1 MKVLNT
7 GQVLWK
13 KIYSAPFSQFFTSA
27 TKLSDG
33 TFAVTGSYFYS
44 VYSCDKYTW
53 VARIDQDGKMI
64 WQKALGFLNTQSN
77 GQSITN
83 TFDGGFIVCGS
94 VIDVNKTS
102 TRIIKFNHDNKIEWE
117 RTFDIGIPLSI
128 TQTKDKGFA
137 ICGAHFID
145 NSLKSNIFVLR
156 LNEYGNVLWQKIYE
170 DFNIYVLLNGSII
183 ENHINNLVIA
193 AKNLIMEVDIVG
205 NIIWSRV
212 DNNLSLNSIIQKDY
226 DNYGIAGDLLV
237 NNYQHAFAATF
248 NSNSQELTPLNTE
261 ILFPSSS
268 QQIILVIPQAF
279 AICGYIPY
287 GNNSTQGFISIF

>member
-1 MKVLNT
+1 MVLLLLLE
-7 GQVLWK
+7 V
-13 KIYSAPFSQFFTSA
+13 IF
-27 TKLSDG
+27 
-33 TFAVTGSYFYS
+33 
-44 VYSCDKYTW
+44 SCDKYTW

-137 ICGAHFID
+137 ICG
-145 NSLKSNIFVLR
+145 
-156 LNEYGNVLWQKIYE
+156 
-170 DFNIYVLLNGSII
+170 
-183 ENHINNLVIA
+183 
-193 AKNLIMEVDIVG
+193 
-205 NIIWSRV
+205 
-212 DNNLSLNSIIQKDY
+212 
-226 DNYGIAGDLLV
+226 
-237 NNYQHAFAATF
+237 
-248 NSNSQELTPLNTE
+248 
-261 ILFPSSS
+261 
-268 QQIILVIPQAF
+268 
-279 AICGYIPY
+279 YIPY